1 MTYAGQRVCC
11 DADSHI
17 METFEFVSEYA
28 DPELRPLL
36 LPLNMEKMGHLA
48 KDAVEL
54 IESVRRNT
62 GKARPAPE
70 SIIDGQKG
78 WAAYGAFDREERSL
92 VLDDFG
98 FRCQLVFPTLAGT
111 QFMHGRSGEIFTDP
125 KLRYGGAR
133 AFNRA
138 MAEFC
143 SQDKRLL
150 GVAIVPLD
158 DPELARQEII
168 LAARA
173 GLRAIQVPASPGGER
188 SPGHSD
194 FDVVWKTMC
203 DQGQSFMLHIG
214 LGVRDLNPAYN
225 NTGQPNVA
233 DWLGGGE
240 NIRIQDYM
248 ALSFPAQKWL
258 SAMLFH
264 GVFNRFPDLR
274 GGVIEFG
281 AGWVPD
287 FLRRL
292 DLGQRMFHKSDPG
305 VAALKK
311 PGSEIMKQ
319 HVKFT
324 PVPGEDV
331 GLMIR
336 EAGDDAFMFSTD
348 YPHVEGGKNPIK
360 RFEDTMGDVAEAARE
375 RFYSKNFEHMMNMTI

>member
-1 MTYAGQRVCC
+1 MTYAGQRICC

-17 METFEFVSEYA
+17 METSEFVSDFA
-28 DPELRPLL
+28 DPDLRSLL

-48 KDAVEL
+48 KAAAAV
-54 IESVRRNT
+54 IDSARRKT
-62 GKARPAPE
+62 GRGRPAPDN
-70 SIIDGQKG
+70 IIDGPKG
-78 WAAYGAFDREERSL
+78 WAAYGAFDRDERSI
-92 VLDDFG
+92 VLDNLG
-98 FRCQLVFPTLAGT
+98 FRYQLVFPTLAGT
-111 QFMHGRSGEIFTDP
+111 QFMHGRPGEIITDP

-143 SQDKRLL
+143 SRDKRLL

-158 DPELARQEII
+158 DPELARQEIV
-168 LAARA
+168 LAAKA
-173 GLRAIQVPASPGGER
+173 GLRAIQIPASTAGGR
-188 SPGHSD
+188 SPGHCD
-194 FDVVWKTMC
+194 LDIVWKTMC

-214 LGVRDLNPAYN
+214 LGIRDLDPRYN
-225 NTGQPNVA
+225 NTGRPEVT

-264 GVFNRFPDLR
+264 GAFDRFPELR

-311 PGSEIMKQ
+311 PASAIMKQ

-324 PVPGEDV
+324 PFPGEDV
-331 GLMIR
+331 GHMIR
-336 EAGDDAFMFSTD
+336 ESGDDAFMFSTD

-360 RFEDTMGDVAEAARE
+360 WFEDTMEDIAEPARE
-375 RFYSKNFEHMMNMTI
+375 RFYRKNFEHMMNMTA